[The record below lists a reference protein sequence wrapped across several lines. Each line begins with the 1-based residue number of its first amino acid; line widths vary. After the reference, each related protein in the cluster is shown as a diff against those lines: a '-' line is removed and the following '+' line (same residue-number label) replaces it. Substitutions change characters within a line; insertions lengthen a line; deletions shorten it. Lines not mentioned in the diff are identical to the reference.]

1 MWPYYPDLLARP
13 VPRYTSYPPATQF
26 TDQIGADA
34 QAQALNNVVSGTPIS
49 LYAHIPYCQSICW
62 YCGCNTGAAGRTQR
76 LHAYLEALEAEM
88 AMVARMLGGRGKL
101 QRIAFG
107 GGSPNAI
114 EPIAFVRLVDR
125 LVTMFAGTSPEISVE
140 IDPRAFSLEWAMT
153 LAVAQVSR
161 VSFGVQSFEPEIQA
175 AIGRIQPV
183 EMIETCIAALRAR
196 GIKAINFDLMYGLP
210 HQTNESLLGTL
221 DHVVRMRPSRIAL
234 FGYAHLPHI
243 FPRQKRI
250 DSGALPGIEAR
261 FEQAAIG
268 YDRLVSEGYV
278 PIGFDHFALPDDPI
292 AIAAAEG
299 KVRRNF
305 QGFTEDQ
312 SDVLIGFGASAISQF
327 PDAIIQNEKNPGT
340 YRQIIGE
347 HHLAGRRGL
356 LRDAADQLRAR
367 LIERLLCTGET
378 DASCLSAN
386 AASMASLR
394 RLEERGLVVR
404 DGNLIAMTDAGR
416 PYARVVAA
424 LFDTTLPAL
433 GNGSLAA

>member
-1 MWPYYPDLLARP
+1 MWPYFPDLLARP
-13 VPRYTSYPPATQF
+13 VPRYTSYPPATLF
-26 TDQIGADA
+26 TEKVGAQE
-34 QAQALNNVVSGTPIS
+34 QARALNSVASGTPIS

-62 YCGCNTGAAGRTQR
+62 YCGCNTGAAGRTHR

-88 AMVARMLGGRGKL
+88 ALVAKMLGGRGRL

-125 LVTMFAGTSPEISVE
+125 LVTMFAGNNPDISVE

-161 VSFGVQSFEPEIQA
+161 VSFGVQSFDSEIQA

-183 EMIETCIAALRAR
+183 EMIETCMASLRAR
-196 GIKAINFDLMYGLP
+196 GITAINFDLMYGLP
-210 HQTNESLLGTL
+210 RQTNESLLATL
-221 DHVVRMRPSRIAL
+221 DHVARMRPSRIAL

-250 DSGALPGIEAR
+250 DTASLPGIEAR

-268 YDRLVSEGYV
+268 YERLVSEGYV

-292 AIAAAEG
+292 AIAAARG
-299 KVRRNF
+299 TVRRNF

-327 PDAIIQNEKNPGT
+327 PDAIIQNEKNPGA
-340 YRQIIGE
+340 YRQIVAE
-347 HHLAGRRGL
+347 YQLAGRRGL
-356 LRDAADQLRAR
+356 IRDANDQQRADV
-367 LIERLLCTGET
+367 IEKLLCTGRT
-378 DASCLSAN
+378 DASCLSGDQVAL
-386 AASMASLR
+386 ASLGQ
-394 RLEERGLVVR
+394 LEERRIVQREGKDIIV
-404 DGNLIAMTDAGR
+404 TDAGR

-424 LFDTTLPAL
+424 LFDATLPPI
-433 GNGSLAA
+433 GTGSLAA